1 MNLLWFIL
9 GACLIFIILILKNWI
24 SKNKIKL
31 SWLSWVGIIISTI
44 FAFFTIAWSVSCIV
58 EGESQAAGMGLL
70 IFGGLTFIVIGLTQK
85 KIKRDI
91 HPKTGAKGK

>member
-31 SWLSWVGIIISTI
+31 SWLSWVGIVISTI
-44 FAFFTIAWSVSCIV
+44 LAFFTIAWSVTSII
-58 EGESQAAGMGLL
+58 EGENQAAGMGLL

-91 HPKTGAKGK
+91 HPKIGAKGK